1 MVRGFS
7 PGERGPSER
16 ERQVCHGLAAMAI
29 LIRPVKL
36 CLLFPHAVMTFPE
49 QEALSQRIPKL

>member
-16 ERQVCHGLAAMAI
+16 ERQVCHWLAAMAI